1 VKSINNRRLDW
12 AATSTDP
19 VKEYAQS
26 AAPATEKTSPASES
40 RPKTSR
46 QHTTDP
52 PRGASSDP
60 VRMELLAKIKEFREH
75 YQVRLL
81 DLHTTFPGLLLCL
94 SEPTFPFLT
103 FYISIC
109 RRNQLSSRQLRWP
122 MLVSFAFM
130 VAQSFS
136 SYNKGL

>member
-1 VKSINNRRLDW
+1 VKSINRRRLDW

-26 AAPATEKTSPASES
+26 AAPATEKRSLASES
-40 RPKTSR
+40 RPETSS
-46 QHTTDP
+46 QQTTDP

-60 VRMELLAKIKEFREH
+60 VRMELLAKIKEFREL

-81 DLHTTFPGLLLCL
+81 DLHTTFPGLLCL
-94 SEPTFPFLT
+94 NESTFPFLT
-103 FYISIC
+103 FRVSNC

>member
-1 VKSINNRRLDW
+1 MKSINRRRLDW

-19 VKEYAQS
+19 VKEYAKS
-26 AAPATEKTSPASES
+26 AAPATEKTSPASDS
-40 RPKTSR
+40 RPKT
-46 QHTTDP
+46 QTQQTTDP

-75 YQVRLL
+75 YRVRLL
-81 DLHTTFPGLLLCL
+81 HLHTTFPGLLCL
-94 SEPTFPFLT
+94 SEPTFPFLI
-103 FYISIC
+103 FCISIC

-130 VAQSFS
+130 VTQSFS